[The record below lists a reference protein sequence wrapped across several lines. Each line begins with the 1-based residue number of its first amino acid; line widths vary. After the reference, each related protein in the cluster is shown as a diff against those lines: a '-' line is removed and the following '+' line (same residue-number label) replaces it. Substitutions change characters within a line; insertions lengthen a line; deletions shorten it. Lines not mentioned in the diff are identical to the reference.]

1 MSYDLFEKM
10 KELITQ
16 AQKETADTDR
26 PLFTSYQNDFHEHD
40 HDEINF
46 DAQHGDNYIWIIKEN
61 GCGTRMLLAGSE
73 YAQNSLKTFDDLS
86 RIFHIKVDGP
96 NSGEIKQIDKKR
108 ATELINNCVI
118 PENRVPRRVS
128 FVEQLNKLIYPG
140 EDHSSISV
148 SNTLLMSDL
157 SPKKGDKSALRIKL
171 DAPSRMLSVEVV
183 RTKIAPAGKYEVRS
197 GKDHEIYRF
206 NASLGALMEYR
217 DKPKCVL
224 LDSKFQSY
232 AEVTEIT
239 DKAFQKAVKNLETK
253 KQKEKEPGL

>member
-148 SNTLLMSDL
+148 SNT
-157 SPKKGDKSALRIKL
+157 PKKGDKSALRIKL

>member
-1 MSYDLFEKM
+1 MSYNLFEKM
-10 KELITQ
+10 KELIAQ
-16 AQKETADTDR
+16 AQKETAGTDR

-61 GCGTRMLLAGSE
+61 GCGTRLLMAGSE

-108 ATELINNCVI
+108 ATDLINNCVI
-118 PENRVPRRVS
+118 PESRVPRRVS
-128 FVEQLNKLIYPG
+128 FVEQLNRLVYPG
-140 EDHSSISV
+140 ADHSSTSV
-148 SNTLLMSDL
+148 TNTWLMSDL
-157 SPKKGDKSALRIKL
+157 SPKKGDKSVLRIKL
-171 DAPSRMLSVEVV
+171 DAPTRTLSVEVV

-197 GKDHEIYRF
+197 SKDHETYRF
-206 NASLGALMEYR
+206 NATIGALQEYK

-239 DKAFQKAVKNLETK
+239 DKAFQKAVKNLEAK
-253 KQKEKEPGL
+253 KQKEKELGL